1 MAHPELIALLT
12 CDASAT
18 DPHGKVT
25 LYGLF
30 DLVWGTSFPLR
41 HPQLSVLLKCR
52 FTEAGEAQVLLERPD
67 GEQLLALAP
76 IRAQGAGNVQLV
88 FQLTNVEFPMPGVYH
103 FRLVSGG
110 AEVARVPLEV
120 RTRQ

>member
-1 MAHPELIALLT
+1 MARPELIALLT

-30 DLVWGTSFPLR
+30 DLVWGNTFPLR
-41 HPQLSVLLKCR
+41 HPQLVVLLKCMFR
-52 FTEAGEAQVLLERPD
+52 EAGEVQVVLERPD
-67 GEQLLALAP
+67 GDPLVALAP
-76 IRAQGAGNVQLV
+76 VRAQGPGNVQLV
-88 FQLTNVEFPMPGVYH
+88 FHLSNVEFPTPGMYH
-103 FRLVSGG
+103 FRLLSSEG
-110 AEVARVPLEV
+110 EVARVPLEV

>member
-1 MAHPELIALLT
+1 MSRPELIALLT

-30 DLVWGTSFPLR
+30 DLIWGTTFPLR
-41 HPQLSVLLKCR
+41 HPQLAVLLKCR
-52 FTEAGEAQVLLERPD
+52 FDSPGEAQVFLERPD
-67 GEQLLALAP
+67 GEPLLALAP
-76 IRAQGAGNVQLV
+76 IKAQTAGNLQLI
-88 FQLTNVEFPMPGVYH
+88 FHLSNVEFPIPGTYH
-103 FRLVSGG
+103 FRLLT
-110 AEVARVPLEV
+110 AEGEIARVPLEV